1 MTNERAVGVA
11 AGALAVIA
19 VLSVLSVRCSSREA
33 TRGAPDVG
41 ARVRTELAAGADELK
56 EQRAEAAEQEI
67 RRRRLLARKLLRDGK
82 KAEAR
87 KAMNSIPPL
96 EEQVR
101 AWRGEQQEQGKDG
114 E

>member
-33 TRGAPDVG
+33 AGAPDTG
-41 ARVRTELAAGADELK
+41 ARVRRELAAGAAELK

-67 RRRRLLARKLLRDGK
+67 RRRRLLSRKLLRDGK

-87 KAMNSIPPL
+87 KVMNSIPPL

-101 AWRGEQQEQGKDG
+101 AWRGEQQEQ